1 MSALRRRLGIWAASA
16 ALILAGG
23 FVWLATTDTPRQF
36 AQRVIQSNGIGQ
48 PFNLIDHDGNAITE
62 KAFEGSPIAVF
73 FGFTHCPEVCPTTL
87 YEIAAW
93 FKALGP
99 DGKPIKAF
107 FITVDPERDTPEI
120 MKSYVSNFTD
130 RIVGITGK
138 PDDIASLARSW
149 HVYWKKIPLESGDYT
164 MDHTASVF
172 LVDAK
177 GNFKSTIA
185 FRENSETA
193 IAKLRKLVSP
203 GS

>member
-16 ALILAGG
+16 ALILTGG
-23 FVWLATTDTPRQF
+23 LVWLATTDAPRQL
-36 AQRVIQSNGIGQ
+36 AQRVVQSQGIGQ
-48 PFNLIDHDGNAITE
+48 PFNLVDHNGNEITE
-62 KAFEGSPIAVF
+62 KAFEGSPTAVF

-87 YEIAAW
+87 YEMASW
-93 FKALGP
+93 LKTLGP

-130 RIVGITGK
+130 RIMGITGK
-138 PDDIASLARSW
+138 PDEIARLAKSW
-149 HVYWKKIPLESGDYT
+149 HVYSKKIPLESGDYT

-185 FRENSETA
+185 FRENTDTA
-193 IAKLRKLVSP
+193 VAKLRKLVSP
-203 GS
+203 NS

>member
-1 MSALRRRLGIWAASA
+1 MTALRRRLGIWAAAA
-16 ALILAGG
+16 ALILCAGV
-23 FVWLATTDTPRQF
+23 VWLVTTNAPQQF
-36 AQRVIQSNGIGQ
+36 AQRVVQSKGIGQ
-48 PFNLIDHDGNAITE
+48 PFNLTDHNGNPITE
-62 KAFEGSPIAVF
+62 KALAGSPSAVF

-87 YEIAAW
+87 YEMASW
-93 FKALGP
+93 LNTLGP
-99 DGKPIKAF
+99 DGKSIKAF

-138 PDDIASLARSW
+138 PADIAELAKSW

-172 LVDAK
+172 LIDAK

-185 FRENSETA
+185 FRENTDTA
-193 IAKLRKLVSP
+193 VAKLRKLASP
-203 GS
+203 

>member
-1 MSALRRRLGIWAASA
+1 MTALRRRLGIWAAAA

-23 FVWLATTDTPRQF
+23 TFWLVTTDAPQQF
-36 AQRVIQSNGIGQ
+36 AQRVVESNGIGQ
-48 PFNLIDHDGNAITE
+48 PFNLVDHNENPITE
-62 KAFEGSPIAVF
+62 KAFEGSPTAVF

-87 YEIAAW
+87 HEMASW
-93 FKALGP
+93 LNTLGP

-120 MKSYVSNFTD
+120 MNSYVSNFSD

-138 PDDIASLARSW
+138 PDEIAELAKSW

-172 LVDAK
+172 LIDAK
-177 GNFKSTIA
+177 GKFKSTIA
-185 FRENSETA
+185 FRENTETA
-193 IAKLRKLVSP
+193 VAKLKKLVSH
-203 GS
+203 

>member
-23 FVWLATTDTPRQF
+23 FVWLAATDAPQQF
-36 AQRVIQSNGIGQ
+36 TQRVIQSTGIGQ
-48 PFNLIDHDGNAITE
+48 PFNLVDHNGNPITE
-62 KAFEGSPIAVF
+62 KAFEGSPTAVF

-87 YEIAAW
+87 YEMADW
-93 FKALGP
+93 LKTLGP
-99 DGKPIKAF
+99 DGRPIKAF

-138 PDDIASLARSW
+138 PDDIANLAKSW
-149 HVYWKKIPLESGDYT
+149 HVYWKKIPLENGDYT

-177 GNFKSTIA
+177 GDFKSTIA
-185 FRENSETA
+185 FRENTETA

>member
-1 MSALRRRLGIWAASA
+1 MSVLSRRLGIWAASA
-16 ALILAGG
+16 ALILASG
-23 FVWLATTDTPRQF
+23 FVWLATTDAPQQF

-48 PFNLIDHDGNAITE
+48 PFNLVDHNGNPITE
-62 KAFEGSPIAVF
+62 KAFEGAPTAVF

-93 FKALGP
+93 LKTLGP
-99 DGKPIKAF
+99 DGRPIKAF

-130 RIVGITGK
+130 RIVGITGN
-138 PDDIASLARSW
+138 PDDIASLAKSW
-149 HVYWKKIPLESGDYT
+149 HVYWKKIPLENGDYT

-185 FRENSETA
+185 FRENTDTA

-203 GS
+203 SS

>member
-1 MSALRRRLGIWAASA
+1 MTALRRRIWIWAAAA
-16 ALILAGG
+16 ALILSGG
-23 FVWLATTDTPRQF
+23 VLWLVTTEMPQQYARS
-36 AQRVIQSNGIGQ
+36 VVQSSGIGKS
-48 PFNLIDHDGNAITE
+48 FNLVDHHGKPITE
-62 KAFEGSPIAVF
+62 KAFEGHPTAVF

-87 YEIAAW
+87 YELAAW
-93 FKALGP
+93 LKELGP
-99 DGKPIKAF
+99 DGKPIKTF

-138 PDDIASLARSW
+138 PDDIAELAKSW
-149 HVYWKKIPLESGDYT
+149 HVYSKKIPLENGDYT

-185 FRENSETA
+185 FRENPKTA
-193 IAKLRKLVSP
+193 IAKLKKLVSR
-203 GS
+203 